1 MSANSTQAVPRT
13 AEPCHPTS
21 LGSGA
26 DQVMRWGQLLLS
38 ADTGPDTCVLAE
50 CVSEVDRVQAGVQEL
65 GGVRAEAEARLHPR
79 CYQSLGG
86 NWAAAILGFA
96 WHVVSPR
103 QRSYLKEPGGLPWWY
118 SGWNSACQRS
128 GCGFDPWSRKIPRA
142 ERLKALCH
150 NC

>member
-1 MSANSTQAVPRT
+1 MTKYHPITGQLLGMWCGAGETVFDQQMEKRSAG
-13 AEPCHPTS
+13 
-21 LGSGA
+21 LGSG
-26 DQVMRWGQLLLS
+26 
-38 ADTGPDTCVLAE
+38 GPGGFAE

-118 SGWNSACQRS
+118 SGWNSACQRN